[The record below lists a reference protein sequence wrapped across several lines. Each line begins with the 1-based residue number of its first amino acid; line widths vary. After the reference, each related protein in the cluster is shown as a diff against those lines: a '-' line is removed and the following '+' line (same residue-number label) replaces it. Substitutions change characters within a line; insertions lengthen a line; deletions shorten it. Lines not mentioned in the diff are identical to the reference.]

1 MAQKAMYRDREI
13 SSGGDLMSLFRENRP
28 PRVYISDRTDR
39 NLKGLILKLSKL
51 WKFNRWNMEKFFSI
65 VPSDIELLMFISYSI
80 DLFYD

>member
-1 MAQKAMYRDREI
+1 MEETLCRFLEKIGRHA
-13 SSGGDLMSLFRENRP
+13 
-28 PRVYISDRTDR
+28 YIYIYILPDRTDR

>member
-1 MAQKAMYRDREI
+1 MEETLCRFLEKIGRHAYI
-13 SSGGDLMSLFRENRP
+13 
-28 PRVYISDRTDR
+28 YISDRTDR

>member
-1 MAQKAMYRDREI
+1 MEETLCRFLEKIGHA
-13 SSGGDLMSLFRENRP
+13 
-28 PRVYISDRTDR
+28 YIYIYILPDRTDR
-39 NLKGLILKLSKL
+39 NLKGLILKLNKL